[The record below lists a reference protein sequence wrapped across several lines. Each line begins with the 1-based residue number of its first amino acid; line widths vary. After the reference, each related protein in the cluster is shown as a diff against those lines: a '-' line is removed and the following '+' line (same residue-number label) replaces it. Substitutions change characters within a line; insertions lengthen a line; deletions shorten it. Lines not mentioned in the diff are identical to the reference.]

1 MIIKKSIGDYV
12 EESLKIFGSEV
23 NNNRQIAYVYD
34 GLKTVYRRVITI
46 ALRYNKMIKT
56 ARIVGD
62 CLGELHPHG
71 DSSVKEVVD
80 NLVRFG
86 IFDGQGNHGKKLIRG
101 VDATAAAMRYTEAMI
116 SQKYRDFFESL
127 MPFVP
132 YVEGELDAMEPEYL
146 PTPLPIGLLF
156 PRSGIGFGVNCRYPM
171 FTMKSMYEALINDD
185 PFKLESPYGM
195 VLNKEK
201 SEMKKLWTKGMGKLT
216 YEYVVKM
223 DELESGKGV
232 MVSGSPELFK
242 PNIDSKF
249 ADEINKGQI
258 YFIDQTSGDDT
269 KLFIG
274 KSWGIKQFTVEDLYE
289 KCKKIFT
296 ETKPYRLTVSFG
308 KETSIIPLREWLN
321 LTYNNYLSL
330 IEVFKENKVKK
341 YEFEKRVY
349 EVLPI
354 VAKCQLEHREFDPK
368 MVSEYTKIDLEIVR
382 SVLSKPISALRMTDS
397 SSKIEEM
404 DKKIKYYKGISGKKF
419 VKDIIDE
426 FK

>member
-1 MIIKKSIGDYV
+1 
-12 EESLKIFGSEV
+12 
-23 NNNRQIAYVYD
+23 
-34 GLKTVYRRVITI
+34 
-46 ALRYNKMIKT
+46 
-56 ARIVGD
+56 
-62 CLGELHPHG
+62 
-71 DSSVKEVVD
+71 
-80 NLVRFG
+80 
-86 IFDGQGNHGKKLIRG
+86 
-101 VDATAAAMRYTEAMI
+101 
-116 SQKYRDFFESL
+116 
-127 MPFVP
+127 
-132 YVEGELDAMEPEYL
+132 
-146 PTPLPIGLLF
+146 
-156 PRSGIGFGVNCRYPM
+156 
-171 FTMKSMYEALINDD
+171 MKSMYEALINDD

-382 SVLSKPISALRMTDS
+382 AVLSKPISALRMTDS

-404 DKKIKYYKGISGKKF
+404 NKRIKYYKGISGKKF